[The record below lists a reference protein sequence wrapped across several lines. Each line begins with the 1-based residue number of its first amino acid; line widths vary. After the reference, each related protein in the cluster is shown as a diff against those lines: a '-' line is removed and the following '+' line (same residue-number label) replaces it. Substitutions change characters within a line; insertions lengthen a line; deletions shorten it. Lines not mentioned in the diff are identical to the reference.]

1 MRLAAKKRDGGAH
14 AGTQFL
20 PGHQMQPERPAEPEG
35 EQEPCDQ
42 YCYAFNDSLP
52 STADDRKCRNC
63 KKYLTTLCDQIEQ
76 FIDEDGDVEG

>member
-1 MRLAAKKRDGGAH
+1 MAAKKRVDGTHTGTGLFP
-14 AGTQFL
+14 AGHIASKKPQ
-20 PGHQMQPERPAEPEG
+20 EPEE

-42 YCYAFNDSLP
+42 YCYAFNDALP